1 MIPLS
6 PALLI
11 ATAQGFMGVREHGGN
26 NRGQMVEL
34 FLAGVKQGPG
44 APWCAAF
51 VHHAGYW
58 SHFDSA
64 AGRSFWPLPA
74 TASCFLL
81 GAFAE
86 QNRVLVDQPQA
97 GDVFLQF
104 NVALARFAH
113 TGIIISVDRVNDR
126 PSGRPWYD
134 CTTIEG
140 NTNEEGSREGN
151 AVVIKKRVFYPD
163 MRDRFI
169 RWVDLDTRTSGFAAR
184 HGRAA

>member
-11 ATAQGFMGVREHGGN
+11 ATAQGFMGVREQGGN

-34 FLAGVKQGPG
+34 FLAGVKQQAG

-58 SHFDSA
+58 SHFDAA
-64 AGRSFWPLPA
+64 AGRSFWPLPP

-81 GAFAE
+81 GAFAQ
-86 QNRVLVDQPQA
+86 QNGVLKDKPQA
-97 GDVFLQF
+97 GDVFLQY
-104 NVALARFAH
+104 NAALARFAH
-113 TGIIISVDRVNDR
+113 TGIIITVDRVNER
-126 PSGRPWYD
+126 PAGKPWYD

-169 RWVDLDTRTSGFAAR
+169 RWVDLDPRGAAEVPLR
-184 HGRAA
+184 PRAA